1 MHKRII
7 ILLIFLLANLGTL
20 IHAAPSQLVP
30 CDFIYELSTGI
41 KLYHKHLDRHFETN
55 GGLEKQN
62 IDFLMYILTSFENEQ
77 AIVGYKTPDG
87 SHVLERLTS
96 QDSVW
101 YLLNKYAELHSIQIY
116 DIPENANIK
125 LPTITS
131 DITKKISKSTA
142 HYIKNAIDFAVSN
155 SRYDAK
161 EFEGYRGQLDGTA
174 IYFLSSNKKCGC
186 PFVKSAP
193 GPAKKILILSKL
205 LENFMENKT
214 SELSLVNAS
223 KTIK

>member
-7 ILLIFLLANLGTL
+7 ILLIFLLANLSTQV
-20 IHAAPSQLVP
+20 HAAPSQLVP
-30 CDFIYELSTGI
+30 CDFIYELSAEI

-55 GGLEKQN
+55 GGLEIKN
-62 IDFLMYILTSFENEQ
+62 IDFLMYILPSFENEQ
-77 AIVGYKTPDG
+77 AIIGYKMQDG
-87 SHVLERLTS
+87 SHVLERLIS

-116 DIPENANIK
+116 DIPENADIK
-125 LPTITS
+125 LPKIES
-131 DITKKISKSTA
+131 DIKKTISKNTA
-142 HYIKNAIDFAVSN
+142 HYIKRAIDFAVSN

-174 IYFLSSNKKCGC
+174 IYFLTSDRKCGR

-193 GPAKKILILSKL
+193 GPAREIQILSEL
-205 LENFMENKT
+205 LEKFMENKT
-214 SELSLVNAS
+214 SELSLVTAS